1 MNELRDLIRSLTPE
15 EKRRLREGLRSVE
28 SQLRP
33 LLETQESNAVGGALP
48 KALPTSVSS
57 KSR

>member
-28 SQLRP
+28 AQLRP

-48 KALPTSVSS
+48 KTLPTSLSS

>member
-15 EKRRLREGLRSVE
+15 EKRRLRDGLRSVE
-28 SQLRP
+28 AQLRP
-33 LLETQESNAVGGALP
+33 LLEAQESNTVGGALP
-48 KALPTSVSS
+48 KTLPTSLST

>member
-33 LLETQESNAVGGALP
+33 LLEAQDNSAVGGASP

-57 KSR
+57 KSK

>member
-28 SQLRP
+28 AQLRP
-33 LLETQESNAVGGALP
+33 LVDHESKPVGGAVP
-48 KALPTSVSS
+48 NAPATSLSS